1 MKTFI
6 VLLMSASGLMALDD
20 PTYPIHENGEY
31 LCYRETPTGLK
42 CELWLFGKRVGND
55 MVEAYKLKRFGR
67 FLGGGARP
75 VGEYEKEPVLL
86 NLNHFNYLRLMR
98 IKRDRPTSNSSLHNW
113 TKEEHWP
120 DVKREKE
127 RQQKEAK

>member
-1 MKTFI
+1 MKTLLI
-6 VLLMSASGLMALDD
+6 LLMSASGLMALDD

-55 MVEAYKLKRFGR
+55 MVEAHKLRRYGR
-67 FLGGGARP
+67 FVGGATATIGGRP

-86 NLNHFNYLRLMR
+86 NLNQFNYLRLMR
-98 IKRDRPTSNSSLHNW
+98 IKRDRPTSSSSLHNW
-113 TKEEHWP
+113 NADENFRFKEEA
-120 DVKREKE
+120 
-127 RQQKEAK
+127 AK